1 MRNTPAEQRRVW
13 ATYVKALRAATG
25 MSGRA
30 LADRLGTNPATIWR
44 WETAKTKPESPAV
57 PERIAELF
65 RLDLDEVLTA
75 AGLKPATEE
84 APTEPTREPD
94 PEVEEIQRS
103 GLPDRIKKELIEHI
117 LSQRERDEAA
127 RMENLRRMI
136 RLAGG
141 RTG

>member
-1 MRNTPAEQRRVW
+1 MRNGPDRRRQTW
-13 ATYVKALRAATG
+13 AAYIKAIREATG
-25 MSGRA
+25 LSRA
-30 LADRLGTNPATIWR
+30 EMARRLDVDPSTIWR
-44 WETAKTKPESPAV
+44 WETGRQKPESPDIPQHV
-57 PERIAELF
+57 AELF
-65 RLDLDEVLTA
+65 ALDLDEVLAA
-75 AGLKPATEE
+75 AGLKPAVDP
-84 APTEPTREPD
+84 PTEPTREPD